1 MRNLKIDT
9 WSLYL
14 LSCFPLIGMKATVWA
29 IAVFVLVALIT
40 GNYRGLLKSDKEVV
54 LLSGGL
60 FLLILL
66 RCLIPNHN
74 PESLSYVEVSVSLL
88 LIPMAFH
95 LKSGAFTERE
105 ISLAGWIFISSTLL
119 AFAFGMG
126 YSLHQVS
133 QMQIESQDLLSF
145 HIRTFFENAVRY
157 HPTYASVLLGAT
169 MLKLL
174 QNLLERKNN
183 PWLIGVLMVFAGILL
198 ALLASRTP
206 IAATLGCMVLL
217 VAFYT
222 KSILKAGVMLAV
234 ITASAFV
241 FFQTVPSFSARFK
254 EVSVENTKLPEK
266 NSEDSFNLRTGIF
279 HCSMGIIKQHWIWG
293 IGPGQVKSVLNDCYN
308 DIAPD
313 VYKNKNFNTHNQFMD
328 YWAGL
333 GIIGPI
339 MLLLLFLFAM
349 LTLWKRGDWTGFCIL
364 LLFLGAM
371 QTENLLT
378 RQNGIVAFCYLL
390 ALHIFVIGKSKGDTV
405 NK

>member
-1 MRNLKIDT
+1 
-9 WSLYL
+9 
-14 LSCFPLIGMKATVWA
+14 MKATVWA

-40 GNYRGLLKSDKEVV
+40 GNYRGLLKSDKAAV

-126 YSLHQVS
+126 YSLYQVS

-174 QNLLERKNN
+174 QNLLERKHN

-234 ITASAFV
+234 IAASAFV

-339 MLLLLFLFAM
+339 MLLLLFLFSM

>member
-1 MRNLKIDT
+1 
-9 WSLYL
+9 
-14 LSCFPLIGMKATVWA
+14 MKATVWA

-40 GNYRGLLKSDKEVV
+40 GNYRGLLKSDKAAV

-126 YSLHQVS
+126 YSLYQVS

-279 HCSMGIIKQHWIWG
+279 HCSMSIIKQHWIWG
-293 IGPGQVKSVLNDCYN
+293 IGPGQVKSVLNGCYN

-339 MLLLLFLFAM
+339 MLLLLFLFTM

>member
-1 MRNLKIDT
+1 MRNFKIDT

-29 IAVFVLVALIT
+29 IAVFVLVALAT
-40 GNYRGLLKSDKEVV
+40 GNYKGLLKSDKAAV
-54 LLSGGL
+54 LLSSGL

-88 LIPMAFH
+88 LIPIAFH

-105 ISLAGWIFISSTLL
+105 TSLAGWIFISSTLL

-126 YSLHQVS
+126 YSLYQVS

-183 PWLIGVLMVFAGILL
+183 PGLIGVLMVFAGILL

-339 MLLLLFLFAM
+339 MLLLLFLFSM

>member
-1 MRNLKIDT
+1 MRNLKIET

-40 GNYRGLLKSDKEVV
+40 GNYRGLLKSDKAAV

-126 YSLHQVS
+126 YSLYQVS
-133 QMQIESQDLLSF
+133 QMQIERQDLLSF

-293 IGPGQVKSVLNDCYN
+293 IGPGQVKSVLNGCYN

-339 MLLLLFLFAM
+339 MLLLLFLFSM

-364 LLFLGAM
+364 SLFLGAM

>member
-40 GNYRGLLKSDKEVV
+40 GNYRGLLKSDKAAV

-126 YSLHQVS
+126 YSLYQVS

-234 ITASAFV
+234 ITASAIV

-339 MLLLLFLFAM
+339 MLLLLFLFTM

>member
-1 MRNLKIDT
+1 MRNFKIDT

-40 GNYRGLLKSDKEVV
+40 GNYRGLLKSDKAAV

-126 YSLHQVS
+126 YSLYQVS

-339 MLLLLFLFAM
+339 MLLLLFLFTM

>member
-1 MRNLKIDT
+1 MRNFKIDT

-29 IAVFVLVALIT
+29 IAVFVLVALAT
-40 GNYRGLLKSDKEVV
+40 GNYKGLLKSDKAAV
-54 LLSGGL
+54 LLSSGL

-74 PESLSYVEVSVSLL
+74 PESISYVEVSVSLL
-88 LIPMAFH
+88 LIPIAFH

-105 ISLAGWIFISSTLL
+105 TTLAGWIFISSTLL

-126 YSLHQVS
+126 YSLYQVS

-279 HCSMGIIKQHWIWG
+279 HCSMSIIKQHWIWG

-339 MLLLLFLFAM
+339 MLLLLFLFSM

>member
-40 GNYRGLLKSDKEVV
+40 GNYRGLLKSDKAAV

-74 PESLSYVEVSVSLL
+74 PESISYVEVSVSLL
-88 LIPMAFH
+88 LIPIAFH

-126 YSLHQVS
+126 YSLYQVS

-206 IAATLGCMVLL
+206 FAATLGCMVLL

-279 HCSMGIIKQHWIWG
+279 HCSMGIIKQYWIWG

-333 GIIGPI
+333 GITGPI
-339 MLLLLFLFAM
+339 MLLLLFLFTM

>member
-1 MRNLKIDT
+1 MRNFKIDT
-9 WSLYL
+9 WSIYL

-29 IAVFVLVALIT
+29 IAVFVLVALAT
-40 GNYRGLLKSDKEVV
+40 GNYKGLLKSDKAAV
-54 LLSGGL
+54 LLSSGL

-88 LIPMAFH
+88 LIPIAFH

-105 ISLAGWIFISSTLL
+105 TSLAGWIFISSTLL

-126 YSLHQVS
+126 YSLYQVS

-174 QNLLERKNN
+174 QNLLERKHN

-234 ITASAFV
+234 IAASAFV

-339 MLLLLFLFAM
+339 MLLLLFLFSM

>member
-1 MRNLKIDT
+1 
-9 WSLYL
+9 
-14 LSCFPLIGMKATVWA
+14 
-29 IAVFVLVALIT
+29 LIT
-40 GNYRGLLKSDKEVV
+40 GNYRGLLKSDKAAV

-126 YSLHQVS
+126 YSLYQVS

-293 IGPGQVKSVLNDCYN
+293 IGPGQVKSVLNGCYN

-339 MLLLLFLFAM
+339 MLLLLFLFTM

>member
-1 MRNLKIDT
+1 MRNFKIDT

-40 GNYRGLLKSDKEVV
+40 GNYRGLLKSDKAAV

-126 YSLHQVS
+126 YSLYQVS
-133 QMQIESQDLLSF
+133 QLQIESQDLLSF

-157 HPTYASVLLGAT
+157 HPTYASVLLGTT

-174 QNLLERKNN
+174 QNLLERKHN

-234 ITASAFV
+234 IAASAFV

-266 NSEDSFNLRTGIF
+266 NSEDSFNLRTGIL

-339 MLLLLFLFAM
+339 MLLLLFLFTM

>member
-1 MRNLKIDT
+1 
-9 WSLYL
+9 
-14 LSCFPLIGMKATVWA
+14 MKATVWA
-29 IAVFVLVALIT
+29 IAVFVLVALAT
-40 GNYRGLLKSDKEVV
+40 GNYKGLLKSDKAAV
-54 LLSGGL
+54 LLSSGL

-88 LIPMAFH
+88 LIPIAFH

-105 ISLAGWIFISSTLL
+105 TSLAGWIFISSTLL

-126 YSLHQVS
+126 YSLYQVS

-183 PWLIGVLMVFAGILL
+183 PGLIGVLMVFAGILL

-339 MLLLLFLFAM
+339 MLLLLFLFSM

>member
-1 MRNLKIDT
+1 MRNLKIET

-40 GNYRGLLKSDKEVV
+40 GNYRGLLKSDKAAV

-126 YSLHQVS
+126 YSLYQVS

-339 MLLLLFLFAM
+339 MLLLLFLFTM

>member
-1 MRNLKIDT
+1 
-9 WSLYL
+9 
-14 LSCFPLIGMKATVWA
+14 MKATVWA
-29 IAVFVLVALIT
+29 IAVFVLVALAT
-40 GNYRGLLKSDKEVV
+40 GNYKGLLKSDKAAV
-54 LLSGGL
+54 LLSSGL

-88 LIPMAFH
+88 LIPIAFH

-105 ISLAGWIFISSTLL
+105 TSLAGWIFISSTLL

-126 YSLHQVS
+126 YSLYQVS

-174 QNLLERKNN
+174 QNLLERKHN

-234 ITASAFV
+234 IAASAFV

-339 MLLLLFLFAM
+339 MLLLLFLFSM

>member
-40 GNYRGLLKSDKEVV
+40 GNYRGLLKSDKAAV

-126 YSLHQVS
+126 YSLYQVS

-293 IGPGQVKSVLNDCYN
+293 IGPGQVKSVLNGCYN

-339 MLLLLFLFAM
+339 MLLLLFLFTM

>member
-40 GNYRGLLKSDKEVV
+40 GNYRGLLKSDKAAV

-126 YSLHQVS
+126 YSLYQVS

-339 MLLLLFLFAM
+339 MLLLLFLFTM

>member
-1 MRNLKIDT
+1 MRNLKIET

-40 GNYRGLLKSDKEVV
+40 GNYRGLLKSDKAAV

-105 ISLAGWIFISSTLL
+105 TTLAGWIFISSTLL

-126 YSLHQVS
+126 YSLYQVS

-293 IGPGQVKSVLNDCYN
+293 IGPGQVKSVLNGCYN

-339 MLLLLFLFAM
+339 MLLLLFLFTM